1 MVTYA
6 RVSGDSLSSHIPGAL
21 QSSQQQSQKGCAFHS
36 DLEAKPL
43 LGGCLASGGLPAYRL
58 PVNSGSNA

>member
-6 RVSGDSLSSHIPGAL
+6 RVSGDSPSSHIPGAL

-36 DLEAKPL
+36 DLETKPW
-43 LGGCLASGGLPAYRL
+43 LGGCLASGGLPAFCL
-58 PVNSGSNA
+58 PIISGSNA